1 MECVQGARGARTRDA
16 SDILGHSGRVVS
28 GDGEYQWVQERVLML
43 FDVVVRAG
51 DEGERMVWNMA
62 GMAMSMSFWA
72 SFLGFLG

>member
-1 MECVQGARGARTRDA
+1 MERVQGARGARTRDA

-62 GMAMSMSFWA
+62 GMAMSMSCWA